1 MKQAILQFFL
11 VLAIAMSGQNVWA
24 QATAA
29 QATTAQATTVQ
40 ATPKPAAQQPC
51 LPTGTTQQVRRPRA
65 ACRPAVVVENRG
77 SAPQVVTILHRLNG
91 LKVFRLL
98 LRSGEEIGAITRLD
112 DAFKI
117 KDEVHTSV
125 IAGVAMSDGETI
137 TARLPQGDAELG
149 PAMAPAA
156 PPSPASPF
164 LPGSAP
170 ALAETGLI
178 SGVGNFFDR
187 PDLTVIGQDGKRL
200 YARYV
205 GLDGVTG
212 LSVLKL
218 FGHRARAAMANKEM
232 QVAVGQRIRLLA
244 PEPVGHIDP
253 RLPNR
258 IHVRIGET
266 EGRVVSVT
274 RAPSGA
280 MARIKVNSTNLSAA
294 AIGGVAI
301 NDLGETVGIVEA
313 VDKSEATLLPN
324 AMVQSA
330 AKRVLDKQAS
340 VPRPWLGISG
350 EPLGTFPVEQL
361 LRVGWQPETAKS
373 LLQEQRGIFLTS
385 VAPGSPAD
393 GAALRPGDVI
403 LRVNESEIK
412 NADEFSWSLEEI
424 SAGDSVNFTVA
435 RPGQPVAK
443 AVEVTLSNGPVGFAG
458 STENESPTAEVN
470 VERIVRSFSGAANS
484 LAGMLM
490 SEGIET
496 IALKPAVAFRF
507 GAGSGL
513 LVVYV
518 NPQKLAYKSGLR
530 TGDVIEAINGQAVS
544 SDAIKPLIAPGSGY
558 ALNVV
563 RNREKMVVKIA
574 K

>member
-1 MKQAILQFFL
+1 MKQVIQQLFF
-11 VLAIAMSGQNVWA
+11 VLAIATTGQSAWA
-24 QATAA
+24 Q
-29 QATTAQATTVQ
+29 TTN
-40 ATPKPAAQQPC
+40 KPVAQQPC
-51 LPTGTTQQVRRPRA
+51 LPTATSTQVRKQRPG
-65 ACRPAVVVENRG
+65 CRPAVVVENRG

-125 IAGVAMSDGETI
+125 IAGVAMGDGETI

-156 PPSPASPF
+156 PPVPASPL
-164 LPGSAP
+164 LPGKAP
-170 ALAETGLI
+170 AFAETGLI
-178 SGVGNFFDR
+178 GGVGNFFDR

-200 YARYV
+200 FARYV

-218 FGHRARAAMANKEM
+218 AGHSARTPIASKEM

-244 PEPVGHIDP
+244 PEPVGHVDP
-253 RLPNR
+253 RLPSR

-280 MARIKVNSTNLSAA
+280 MARIKINSNNLSAA

-301 NDLGETVGIVEA
+301 NDFGETVGIVEA
-313 VDKSEATLLPN
+313 VDKSEATLLPS

-350 EPLGTFPVEQL
+350 EPLGTFPVEQMV
-361 LRVGWQPETAKS
+361 RVGWLPETARS
-373 LLQEQRGIFLTS
+373 LWQEHRGIFLTS
-385 VAPGSPAD
+385 VAPNSPAA

-403 LRVNESEIK
+403 LRVNEGEVK

-424 SAGDSVNFTVA
+424 SAGNTVNFTVA
-435 RPGQPVAK
+435 RPGQPVVE
-443 AVEVTLSNGPVGFAG
+443 AVEVTLSNGPIGFSG
-458 STENESPTAEVN
+458 STEDEATTAEVN
-470 VERIVRSFSGAANS
+470 VERIVRSFKGAANS

-496 IALKPAVAFRF
+496 IALKPAVALRF

-518 NPQKLAYKSGLR
+518 NPQTVAYKSGLR
-530 TGDVIEAINGQAVS
+530 TGDVIEAINGRTIVA
-544 SDAIKPLIAPGSGY
+544 DGIKPVIAPGTDYS
-558 ALNVV
+558 LNVV
-563 RNREKMVVKIA
+563 RNRERMVVKIA

>member
-1 MKQAILQFFL
+1 MKQAILQFFF
-11 VLAIAMSGQNVWA
+11 VFAIGTSSQSA
-24 QATAA
+24 QT
-29 QATTAQATTVQ
+29 TTAQAT
-40 ATPKPAAQQPC
+40 AKPAVQQPC
-51 LPTGTTQQVRRPRA
+51 LPSATATQVRRPGQ

-91 LKVFRLL
+91 LKMFRLL

-125 IAGVAMSDGETI
+125 IAGVAMGDGETI
-137 TARLPQGDAELG
+137 MARLPQGDAELG

-156 PPSPASPF
+156 PPASPL

-178 SGVGNFFDR
+178 SGIGDFFDR
-187 PDLTVIGQDGKRL
+187 PDLTVISQDGKRL
-200 YARYV
+200 FARYV

-218 FGHRARAAMANKEM
+218 AGHGARAPIASKEM

-244 PEPVGHIDP
+244 PGPVGHVDP

-280 MARIKVNSTNLSAA
+280 IARIKINSPNLSAA
-294 AIGGVAI
+294 AIGGVGI
-301 NDLGETVGIVEA
+301 NDLGETLGIVEA
-313 VDKSEATLLPN
+313 VDNSEATLLPSV
-324 AMVQSA
+324 MVQSA

-340 VPRPWLGISG
+340 VPRPWLGIRG
-350 EPLGTFPVEQL
+350 EPLGTFPVEQMV
-361 LRVGWQPETAKS
+361 RVGWQPETAKS
-373 LLQEQRGIFLTS
+373 LLQEHRGIFLTS
-385 VAPGSPAD
+385 VTPGSPAA
-393 GAALRPGDVI
+393 GAALQPGDVI

-412 NADEFSWSLEEI
+412 NADEFSWSLEDI
-424 SAGDSVNFTVA
+424 SAGNSVNFTVA
-435 RPGQPVAK
+435 RPGQPVTR
-443 AVEVTLSNGPVGFAG
+443 AVEVTLGNGPVGFSG
-458 STENESPTAEVN
+458 STEDGVPTAEVN
-470 VERIVRSFSGAANS
+470 VERIVRSFRGAANS

-496 IALKPAVAFRF
+496 IALKPAVATRF
-507 GAGSGL
+507 GARSGL

-530 TGDVIEAINGQAVS
+530 TGDVIEAINGRAVLP
-544 SDAIKPLIAPGSGY
+544 DAIKPLIAPGSGY
-558 ALNVV
+558 TLNVV
-563 RNREKMVVKIA
+563 RNKEKLVVKIA